1 LCQSGKVSVNF
12 EWDENKNQ
20 ANIRKHDIDFVEAS
34 KIFKDPNFIV
44 NADNRRDYGETRYQ
58 IIGAVDPYGILL
70 VVYTER
76 HENTIRLISA
86 RKADKKERRLYQ
98 AG

>member
-1 LCQSGKVSVNF
+1 MEF
-12 EWDENKNQ
+12 EWDHNKNQ
-20 ANIRKHDIDFVEAS
+20 INIRKHDIDFIEAA
-34 KIFKDPNFIV
+34 KIFKDINFIV
-44 NADNRRDYGETRYQ
+44 NEDIRHDDYGETRYQ
-58 IIGAVDPYGILL
+58 IIGAVDPYGVLL

-76 HENTIRLISA
+76 HENVIRIISA

>member
-1 LCQSGKVSVNF
+1 MFF

-20 ANIRKHDIDFVEAS
+20 INLRKHDIDFVEAA
-34 KIFKDPNFIV
+34 KVFKDPNFIV
-44 NADNRRDYGETRYQ
+44 SGDGRHDYGEARFQ

-76 HENTIRLISA
+76 HGRY
-86 RKADKKERRLYQ
+86 D
-98 AG
+98 